1 MTYAEARQIMRRL
14 YDERVAAQKLHE
26 VLEKAAEAE
35 SSLGPLNTAL
45 AAGEAKLRELMTQF
59 QADKVKYN
67 ASLAILKTDLSNQ
80 QEDAKTA
87 ILATQDS
94 VEKARNTNQVE
105 IDSLAQTLQQARQA
119 HMAAIATLEAE
130 TKRAKEQRDKVL
142 AELDNLKKSAKAR
155 FSTLF
160 D

>member
-35 SSLGPLNTAL
+35 SSLGPLNIAL
-45 AAGEAKLRELMTQF
+45 ATGRTKLEELSAQF
-59 QADKVKYN
+59 QVNKTKYIED
-67 ASLAILKTDLSNQ
+67 LAALKEDLSEQ
-80 QEDAKTA
+80 QEDAKVA
-87 ILATQDS
+87 VKLIQES
-94 VEKARNTNQVE
+94 VEKARKTNQVE
-105 IDSLAQTLQQARQA
+105 IDSLADKLSQARET
-119 HMAAIATLEAE
+119 HTLAIATLEAE

-142 AELDNLKKSAKAR
+142 VELDSLKKSAKAR